1 LISIPSHTSSDRAPE
16 AVVYP
21 SELNEVSLNLRDEP
35 IQAAKHWFLFVTAIF
50 LVAVPVCIQT
60 PLVRLLPWVSL
71 AVTPL
76 LAILGMWLR
85 SRFASRWWGDLLMG
99 FTWTWLAGSLY
110 WGWLRWEPLLHL
122 PVEAVGLPFA
132 VWGIIHRRGRVGHY
146 FYLGSLFGTAVTD
159 IYFYLVNL
167 IPYWRKLM
175 QVEGDMVRPIF
186 QSAIAQMQT
195 PWGTSWAILLALL
208 LLGIGVLPLISKRD
222 YWWAFAGAVLSTI
235 LVDALFWLAAITA

>member
-1 LISIPSHTSSDRAPE
+1 MISIPSHTSSDRAPE

-21 SELNEVSLNLRDEP
+21 SELNEVALNLREEP
-35 IQAAKHWFLFVTAIF
+35 TQAAKHWFLFVTAIF

-76 LAILGMWLR
+76 LAVLGMWLR

-110 WGWLRWEPLLHL
+110 WGWLRWETFLHL

-132 VWGIIHRRGRVGHY
+132 AWESFVVVAGLVTI
-146 FYLGSLFGTAVTD
+146 FTLALFFGTAVTD
-159 IYFYLVNL
+159 LYFYLVNL

-175 QVEGDMVRPIF
+175 HLEGDMVRPIF

-208 LLGIGVLPLISKRD
+208 LLGIGVLPLISKRN

-235 LVDALFWLAAITA
+235 LVDALFWLAAISA